1 MCWPK
6 DVFVKKTLFQTDE
19 WETLADSLSA
29 RISSKATTVTK
40 DFLVRRTT
48 TTKKILI
55 QRTFDINR
63 LGHNNL
69 DRLLKKNNIDKFTD
83 RKSYCWDATHGS
95 TRLMSL
101 YWQWSFVWAPA
112 VLTQPIDSNQTNLP
126 KLGLWWKTAKRWK
139 CLNLTP
145 GFESTISHWI
155 QSSQSASQPGELRTF
170 SSVILT
176 GKNRASDVIG
186 ALPFSPLAIS

>member
-6 DVFVKKTLFQTDE
+6 NVFVKKNLFQTDE
-19 WETLADSLSA
+19 WETLSDSLSA

-69 DRLLKKNNIDKFTD
+69 DR
-83 RKSYCWDATHGS
+83 
-95 TRLMSL
+95 
-101 YWQWSFVWAPA
+101 V
-112 VLTQPIDSNQTNLP
+112 
-126 KLGLWWKTAKRWK
+126 AKRNK
-139 CLNLTP
+139 Y
-145 GFESTISHWI
+145 
-155 QSSQSASQPGELRTF
+155 
-170 SSVILT
+170 
-176 GKNRASDVIG
+176 
-186 ALPFSPLAIS
+186 

>member
-1 MCWPK
+1 M
-6 DVFVKKTLFQTDE
+6 
-19 WETLADSLSA
+19 
-29 RISSKATTVTK
+29 TK
-40 DFLVRRTT
+40 DFLVRRTP
-48 TTKKILI
+48 TTKKTFV
-55 QRTFDINR
+55 QRTFDIKR
-63 LGHNNL
+63 LGQNNL
-69 DRLLKKNNIDKFTD
+69 DGLAQRNKYPWVHGQEILLLK
-83 RKSYCWDATHGS
+83 RY
-95 TRLMSL
+95 SL
-101 YWQWSFVWAPA
+101 INQTFEPLLTMGFGSFVWAPA

-126 KLGLWWKTAKRWK
+126 KLGLWWKTARRWK

-155 QSSQSASQPGELRTF
+155 QSTPPSQSASQPGELITF